1 MSAVV
6 GFLVHAA
13 VRVVPMSLGFMLV
26 ACSVIRPDIGAP
38 DYGETSVAA
47 NSPERR
53 AEQATVRIRNL
64 GCGAISLG
72 SGVVIGPRR
81 LLTNA
86 HVIAGAERLEVN
98 LWDGST
104 VDARVVGASVEGDL
118 AVVEVEEDLTTQDD
132 AAVATLAA
140 SDPVE
145 GQAVMVFGF
154 PEGGRFRISRGRLL
168 GYEDI
173 DGQRSLILS
182 NRVEEGNSGGPV
194 FDDAGEVV
202 GVVRAKFVE
211 SGEAIAIPAS
221 TVRSLVSGSAASGPV
236 PECGTF

>member
-1 MSAVV
+1 M
-6 GFLVHAA
+6 
-13 VRVVPMSLGFMLV
+13 VVPVLL
-26 ACSVIRPDIGAP
+26 ACSLIACAVIRPDIGGP

-47 NSPERR
+47 DSPERR

-72 SGVVIGPRR
+72 SGVVIGARR

-98 LWDGST
+98 LWDGTT

-118 AVVEVEEDLTTQDD
+118 AIVEVEEDLVTQND
-132 AAVATLAA
+132 AAVADLAPA
-140 SDPVE
+140 DPTE
-145 GQAVMVFGF
+145 GQPLMVFGF
-154 PEGGRFRISRGRLL
+154 PEGGRFRISRGRLM

-173 DGQRSLILS
+173 DGQRSLVLS

-194 FDDAGEVV
+194 FDMEGRVV
-202 GVVRAKFVE
+202 GIVRAKFVD
-211 SGEAIAIPAS
+211 SGEAIAIPVS
-221 TVRSLVSGSAASGPV
+221 TLRSLVSGSAASGPV
-236 PECGTF
+236 PECGAF